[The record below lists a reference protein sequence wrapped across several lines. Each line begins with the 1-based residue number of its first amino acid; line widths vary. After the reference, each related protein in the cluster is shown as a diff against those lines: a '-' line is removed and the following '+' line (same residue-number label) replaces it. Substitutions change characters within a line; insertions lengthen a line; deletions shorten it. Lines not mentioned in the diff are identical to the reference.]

1 MFKVIKNNVHIFLMY
16 LGTLPFI
23 IFMLSIIKNC
33 EYNSIITNTATESI
47 KLYGLII
54 SVFMAGIQWG
64 LGLEKLFRYK
74 LFIFSNV
81 ITIILWISYQ
91 IVSNNKFIFILL
103 LSFIYYIVADFKFY
117 NEKIISKK
125 YLINRIIITIIV
137 MVNLCISL
145 INFK

>member
-91 IVSNNKFIFILL
+91 IHFQIQKQIL
-103 LSFIYYIVADFKFY
+103 SMV
-117 NEKIISKK
+117 EKNQK
-125 YLINRIIITIIV
+125 NRTITSE
-137 MVNLCISL
+137 LQT
-145 INFK
+145 

>member
-33 EYNSIITNTATESI
+33 EYNSIITNSSDESI

-74 LFIFSNV
+74 LFIFSNF

-137 MVNLCISL
+137 MINLFISL

>member
-23 IFMLSIIKNC
+23 FFMLSIIKNC
-33 EYNSIITNTATESI
+33 EYNSIVTNSSTESI

-64 LGLEKLFRYK
+64 LGIEKLFRYK
-74 LFIFSNV
+74 LFIFSNF

-91 IVSNNKFIFILL
+91 IVSNNKFIFVLL

-137 MVNLCISL
+137 MVNLFISL

>member
-16 LGTLPFI
+16 LGILPFI

-81 ITIILWISYQ
+81 ITIILSISYQ

-103 LSFIYYIVADFKFY
+103 LSFY
-117 NEKIISKK
+117 IISLQILSFTMKK
-125 YLINRIIITIIV
+125 
-137 MVNLCISL
+137 
-145 INFK
+145 